1 MGSRSN
7 EPLMP
12 YEEVQRL
19 IDERLEAIL
28 LQESSEPVQ
37 SSAPKSDRGD
47 VKCKLKSIWKRIKI
61 IK

>member
-7 EPLMP
+7 EPLVP

-28 LQESSEPVQ
+28 LQESSETVQ
-37 SSAPKSDRGD
+37 SSARKSDRGD
-47 VKCKLKSIWKRIKI
+47 VKRKQKSNWKRITNK
-61 IK
+61 

>member
-28 LQESSEPVQ
+28 LQESYEPVQ
-37 SSAPKSDRGD
+37 SSARKSDRGE
-47 VKCKLKSIWKRIKI
+47 VKCKLKSIWKRITNK
-61 IK
+61 